1 MNTFGKYIKT
11 KRLAKGLSLRQFC
24 KNKGLDSAYV
34 SRLENEL
41 IPAPSKESLLEALA
55 QSLELKKN
63 TAEWVEFFD
72 LAATSRG
79 EIPKDIQDKFPDV
92 LNLLPAFFRSVE
104 KDSLNEEDIQDLLN
118 LVKSGYDDPE
128 EN

>member
-1 MNTFGKYIKT
+1 MNTFGTYIKA

-24 KNKGLDSAYV
+24 KNKGLDPAYV

-41 IPAPSKESLLEALA
+41 IPAPLKNTLLEALA
-55 QSLELKKN
+55 ESLELEKN
-63 TAEWVEFFD
+63 TPDWVRFFD

-79 EIPKDIQDKFPDV
+79 EIPKDIQDKFPEV
-92 LNLLPAFFRSVE
+92 LNLLPAFFRSAE
-104 KDSLNEEDIQDLLN
+104 KDSLNEEDIQKLLN

-128 EN
+128 KV